1 MKVKVGIFGI
11 SGSAGGKLTE
21 ILVSHPYVEITA
33 GYVAPNE
40 ESKSIDKIIPRLK
53 GIINLECKNKIDWE
67 YVKKN
72 CDLIFLAL
80 PHSVSMEYVPP
91 LINMGKKVIDLS
103 ADFRFKDIEIYE
115 KYYKK
120 HSCPQFIKEAVYGL
134 PELYRKQIKNAS
146 LIGNPG
152 CYPTSIILGTAPV
165 VKNGLVEENIIV
177 NSVSGVTGA
186 GKKPLEANMFISCNE
201 NIKAYKIGEHRHQ
214 PEIEEILSNEGG
226 RKHRVL
232 FVPHLAPYDQGIL
245 STIYLKTKKEIKKNE
260 IVELYNEFYKNEP
273 FVRIMEYGVSPSVKN
288 IRDTNFCDI
297 GFKIVDENIVVMVA
311 IDNLVKGASGQAV
324 QNMNIIYGF
333 DETIPFIYSS
343 LSF

>member
-1 MKVKVGIFGI
+1 MNLKVGIFGI
-11 SGSAGGKLTE
+11 SGSAGEKLTE
-21 ILVSHPYVEITA
+21 ILVSHPSVEITA
-33 GYVAPNE
+33 GYVAPDE
-40 ESKSIDKIIPRLK
+40 DSKNIDKIIPRLK
-53 GIINLECKNKIDWE
+53 DVINLECKNKVDWE

-72 CDLIFLAL
+72 CDLVFLAL
-80 PHSVSMEYVPP
+80 PHSVSMEYVPQ
-91 LINMGKKVIDLS
+91 LRNMEKKVIDLS

-134 PELYRKQIKNAS
+134 PELYREEIKNAS

-152 CYPTSIILGTAPV
+152 CYPTSIILATAPL
-165 VKNGLVEENIIV
+165 VKNGIVEEEIIA

-186 GKKPLEANMFISCNE
+186 GKKPSESNIFIKCNE

-214 PEIEEILSNEGG
+214 PEIEEILSNEGK
-226 RKHRVL
+226 RKHKVL

-245 STIYLKTKKEIKKNE
+245 STVYLKAKKEIKKNE

-273 FVRIMEYGVSPSVKN
+273 FVRIMEYGISPSVKDV
-288 IRDTNFCDI
+288 RDTNFCDI
-297 GFKIVDENIVVMVA
+297 GFKIVDDYIVVMSA

-324 QNMNIIYGF
+324 QNMNLMYGF
-333 DETIPFIYSS
+333 NETIPFI
-343 LSF
+343 